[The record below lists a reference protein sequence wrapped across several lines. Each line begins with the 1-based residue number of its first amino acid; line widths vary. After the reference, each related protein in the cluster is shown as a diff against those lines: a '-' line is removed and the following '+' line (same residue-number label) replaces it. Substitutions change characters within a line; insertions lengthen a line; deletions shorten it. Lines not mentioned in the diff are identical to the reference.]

1 MSNTDRLESIKDPAR
16 LADLTSSYYGRSR
29 SGDLDAARIAQLR
42 RKYGDEF
49 MGERQRKVPLR
60 ASAASARFAATAEAP
75 AVKGTAAVAKSAT
88 ASGEHV
94 AATNTVKQAAV
105 ANAVQQASVPEPTEA
120 PSAAAPPRAPTAAPA
135 QAATVVPGSPAA
147 APGSTVVEATPPP
160 QGGVSPEP
168 RAVSLP
174 ATPLPE
180 ASLTSLV
187 TEVVQA
193 SSPDVD
199 GHAKQLLNSI
209 LSYGEGGHDPDSA
222 PSAVRCNDVVDACHR
237 LMQVDFP
244 RTGLRTLQLL
254 LAKMPEAEVDALKE
268 RDARVELLLAIGP
281 EIDTAVADL
290 LGEDAWTLSA
300 TYKNMKGEPWAR
312 SFTRTRAGGRLDVKV
327 QGTLHRRLRDVCS
340 TLLHVELLE
349 KWMPGIGKSHEVKAI
364 SNFRRC
370 AFLQL
375 DLPWPLANRYVFIV
389 GYGDIYN
396 ERSCIVYLRAAYDDE
411 YVEERAELEAK
422 AQKAGHVKMDMS
434 GGFML
439 EALGPGQARVTQTV
453 NFDLKMKNL
462 SPTLQD
468 FLMKNFAAYFLPMMS
483 KQASRFEQGGKYANL
498 PSKSPELYAELDR
511 RLVAVLGE
519 AMAAS

>member
-1 MSNTDRLESIKDPAR
+1 MQPIKDPSR
-16 LADLTSSYYGRSR
+16 LADLTSKYARPR
-29 SGDLDAARIAQLR
+29 SGDLGAARIAQLR

-49 MGERQRKVPLR
+49 ERQRKAPAPARKGAGARVPLR
-60 ASAASARFAATAEAP
+60 APVASARAVVTDETP
-75 AVKGTAAVAKSAT
+75 AVTDTTTVAKST
-88 ASGEHV
+88 TPRD
-94 AATNTVKQAAV
+94 TNAVEQAAV
-105 ANAVQQASVPEPTEA
+105 AGPKDVP
-120 PSAAAPPRAPTAAPA
+120 AAAAPA
-135 QAATVVPGSPAA
+135 QAETESPPVS
-147 APGSTVVEATPPP
+147 APVSTVVEATPPP
-160 QGGVSPEP
+160 QSGASPNS
-168 RAVSLP
+168 RALLQT
-174 ATPLPE
+174 TPLPE
-180 ASLTSLV
+180 ATLTSLV

-199 GHAKQLLNSI
+199 GHAEQLLSSI
-209 LSYGEGGHDPDSA
+209 LSSGDAASVPEST
-222 PSAVRCNDVVDACHR
+222 PSAVRCNDVVDACQK

-254 LAKMPEAEVDALKE
+254 LAKMPEAEVEALKD
-268 RDARVELLLAIGP
+268 RDARVGLLLAIGP

-290 LGEDAWTLSA
+290 LGEEAWTLSA

-327 QGTLHRRLRDVCS
+327 QGTLHRRLRNVCS

-349 KWMPGIGKSHEVKAI
+349 KWMPGIGKSQEVKAI

-375 DLPWPLANRYVFIV
+375 DLPWPLANRYVFVV

-483 KQASRFEQGGKYANL
+483 KQASRFEQGGKYASL

-519 AMAAS
+519 AMVAGGPA